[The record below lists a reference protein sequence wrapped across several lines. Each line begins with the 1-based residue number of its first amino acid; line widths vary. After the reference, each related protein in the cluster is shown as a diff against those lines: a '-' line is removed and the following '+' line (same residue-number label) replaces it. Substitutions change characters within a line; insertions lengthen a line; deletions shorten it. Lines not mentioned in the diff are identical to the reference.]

1 MSGALN
7 LLPNLPGILLVVFDA
22 IRNLDTVGSQ
32 NTAGNQTRAWLA
44 WKSMNSLKNL
54 ICRPGSPRS
63 NESKILQHP
72 KETEAREEDKRV
84 GQQQSFTFPTC
95 RNVLFRENDNGI

>member
-7 LLPNLPGILLVVFDA
+7 LLPNLPGILLVVFDDA
-22 IRNLDTVGSQ
+22 IRNIDTVGSQ

-54 ICRPGSPRS
+54 ICRLGSPRS

-72 KETEAREEDKRV
+72 KETEAREEEKRV
-84 GQQQSFTFPTC
+84 SQQQSFTLPTC
-95 RNVLFRENDNGI
+95 RKCPVQRE